1 MTASMTYPTA
11 PATDEW
17 LQRPVREYFGAIV
30 WAPAPPA
37 IAVAVPAAA
46 TAIARPPVSLDLTV
60 VQYFAHFPWD
70 GPVAAV
76 ATAVAIPDKSPP
88 PAMIPDAQIDSALA
102 ELLDFEPTVDPEALL
117 DVASQDDSGSL
128 ADFSD
133 FF

>member
-1 MTASMTYPTA
+1 MTATMTYPPA
-11 PATDEW
+11 PPTDAW
-17 LQRPVREYFGAIV
+17 LQRPVIDYFGTIV
-30 WAPAPPA
+30 WAPTPPPIVTPIAPPA
-37 IAVAVPAAA
+37 AL
-46 TAIARPPVSLDLTV
+46 PPVSLDLTV

-70 GPVAAV
+70 GPAAV
-76 ATAVAIPDKSPP
+76 TPATVAELTPDASLP

-117 DVASQDDSGSL
+117 DAASQDDSGSL

>member
-1 MTASMTYPTA
+1 
-11 PATDEW
+11 
-17 LQRPVREYFGAIV
+17 
-30 WAPAPPA
+30 
-37 IAVAVPAAA
+37 
-46 TAIARPPVSLDLTV
+46 
-60 VQYFAHFPWD
+60 VQYFAHFPWE
-70 GPVAAV
+70 GAVAAA
-76 ATAVAIPDKSPP
+76 ATPIDVFTP